1 MNFILQAAAAVDTTA
16 VESSGGFRMFDLLM
30 KGGVVMIPLLILS
43 VISIAYIIERYMYI
57 QDRSKMDPN
66 LVKNALDKI
75 YLGQLDSA
83 ALLCQQ
89 SNSGLGNVIKAGID
103 NLGKP
108 IEHVEKALT
117 AQSNIEM
124 SAMESKMGYISII
137 SGIAPRIG
145 FIGTIIGVITIFY
158 SIAQTAD
165 ISIGTISEGL
175 YVKMISSGTGLIVGA
190 IAFLGYNYLLTKV
203 DNFSFHLQKEVLE
216 FIKGLDKPA

>member
-83 ALLCQQ
+83 APGKAVPPRQCERRRQLIARLADLPPLRSQRTALCTQ
-89 SNSGLGNVIKAGID
+89 A
-103 NLGKP
+103 
-108 IEHVEKALT
+108 
-117 AQSNIEM
+117 
-124 SAMESKMGYISII
+124 SK
-137 SGIAPRIG
+137 
-145 FIGTIIGVITIFY
+145 
-158 SIAQTAD
+158 
-165 ISIGTISEGL
+165 
-175 YVKMISSGTGLIVGA
+175 
-190 IAFLGYNYLLTKV
+190 
-203 DNFSFHLQKEVLE
+203 FSTWRKSWQCSQW
-216 FIKGLDKPA
+216 